1 MIKQLSDGRWRV
13 DVEPVK
19 GKRHRKTLPTKAE
32 ARRYE
37 SYIRANYSKN
47 PDWNLTAR
55 DRRRLREL
63 IDRWYLLHG
72 QTLTDGERRR
82 NSLYGICTRLGNPI
96 ASALSGN
103 VYTAARGIALA
114 NGTAGKTLNHHLGY
128 LKAMY
133 NELARLQEIDYPN
146 PLINVRPLKLQE
158 RELSFLTLDQI
169 QTLFESI
176 RKTCQLPHAEMVAM
190 ICLATGCRWGEA
202 KGLTPERVRGGQITF
217 TKTKS
222 KRTRS
227 VPISMD
233 LEKRIHDHFKHHGPF
248 TRCDPA
254 FDKAL
259 KRSGIK
265 LPKGQSTHVLRHTFA
280 SHFMM
285 NGGNILTLQKILG
298 HSSVIMTMRYAHLS
312 PDHLKE
318 ALLLNPLHKLII

>member
-82 NSLYGICTRLGNPI
+82 NSLYVICTRLGNPI

-114 NGTAGKTLNHHLGY
+114 NGTAGKTLNNHLGS
-128 LKAMY
+128 LKA
-133 NELARLQEIDYPN
+133 I
-146 PLINVRPLKLQE
+146 
-158 RELSFLTLDQI
+158 
-169 QTLFESI
+169 
-176 RKTCQLPHAEMVAM
+176 
-190 ICLATGCRWGEA
+190 
-202 KGLTPERVRGGQITF
+202 
-217 TKTKS
+217 
-222 KRTRS
+222 
-227 VPISMD
+227 
-233 LEKRIHDHFKHHGPF
+233 
-248 TRCDPA
+248 
-254 FDKAL
+254 
-259 KRSGIK
+259 
-265 LPKGQSTHVLRHTFA
+265 
-280 SHFMM
+280 
-285 NGGNILTLQKILG
+285 
-298 HSSVIMTMRYAHLS
+298 
-312 PDHLKE
+312 
-318 ALLLNPLHKLII
+318 